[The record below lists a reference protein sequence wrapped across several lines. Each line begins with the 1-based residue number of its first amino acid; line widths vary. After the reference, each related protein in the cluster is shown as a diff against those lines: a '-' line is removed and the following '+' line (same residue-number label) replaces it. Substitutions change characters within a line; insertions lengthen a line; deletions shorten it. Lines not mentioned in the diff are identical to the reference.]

1 MNSNRGGVM
10 PIIILGI
17 LFFIFGFVT
26 WLNGSLIP
34 YLKIACELTAAQA
47 LLVTSAFYISYF
59 VMALPMARVLK
70 ATGFKSG
77 MMVGLLV
84 MAAGALLFIP
94 AAMSRTYW
102 VFLLGLFVI
111 GTGLTLLQTASNP
124 YITIVGPIESAAQR
138 ISIMGICNKLAGMA
152 APIILGAVILHDADT
167 LEAGL
172 AAMTGPDRLE
182 ALDDLAL
189 RVINP
194 YAIMAGALV
203 ILALFVRFS
212 PLPDNVSED
221 EATHASGVD
230 RGSVLSYP
238 QLVLGAVALF
248 FYVGAEVI
256 AGDAIGLYG
265 QSQGIPLS
273 ETKNFTS
280 WTLGAM
286 LVGYVIGILTIPKYI
301 TQSRAL
307 MVSAVA
313 GIALAGA
320 AMVTSGYTS
329 VLFIALL
336 GLANALMWPAIWPLA
351 IEGLG
356 KYTKTGSA
364 LLIMGIVGGA
374 VLTPMFG
381 ALSDSPAV
389 GSRMALLIFMPC
401 YLFIGWYAVKGHK
414 LRSWS

>member
-1 MNSNRGGVM
+1 MNRTRGGVM

-34 YLKIACELTAAQA
+34 YLKIACELTVAQA

-167 LEAGL
+167 LEASL